1 MYSIKR
7 GSLISDVQDWEMK
20 SKSGAIRKK
29 AEGKK
34 IIKLQNELSL
44 HDGLGQ
50 SLIINRFLRKELL
63 GSP

>member
-20 SKSGAIRKK
+20 WKSGAIRKK